1 MNKSLPYLFCLLA
14 LSGCQLLPQPAESP
28 ATETSAPAEAAT
40 PATPP
45 VVRNFDRGALYDLLL
60 AEMAGQRQ
68 QPGQALQGY
77 RRQLERTQSPAVAE
91 RALRIAEYMN
101 DQSLALESA
110 LLWAQLAPDDAS
122 AQRAAAL
129 ELTKNNRYQQ
139 ALDYTSRAISLDPDS
154 EGHFD
159 FIAFTAAHA
168 DPAMRNALV
177 QRLVQ
182 LDSQHPDRS
191 ELKLAQAI
199 LLQEDAPGQALQLL
213 HKLPASD
220 RQSSVA
226 LALQARLY
234 LQLDQPERSL
244 ELQQQLLERQPDNQN
259 VRFSYA
265 RQLINYNRLE
275 EARNEFVTLLQ
286 NEPDNDDFRLA
297 LAYLYMDL
305 EAWQEA
311 LLYFQELIERDSY
324 TDTALYNQGRC
335 LEALDQPQL
344 AINAYQGI
352 TEGQYFLAAQQ
363 QLGHLWLQLDSP
375 QHFARQL
382 ARARQLAPD
391 EHASLLQIEIDVLNR
406 NQHSE
411 LAWQRAQYA
420 LAQFPDHPGL
430 LYSRAMLAEKRNDL
444 TQLETDLRHILT
456 LDPAHAVAM
465 NALGYTLADRT
476 GRYQEALSLIQR
488 AHQLQP
494 DDPAT
499 LDSLGW
505 VYYRLDQPAE
515 ALSWLEKAHA
525 VYPDPEVSAHLGEV
539 LWALGEK
546 RKARKVWRDALKED
560 PEHDILRETMQRLD
574 TRKGWLK

>member
-1 MNKSLPYLFCLLA
+1 MTKPLPYLFCLLA
-14 LSGCQLLPQPAESP
+14 LAGCQMLPQSAAPSTTAQP
-28 ATETSAPAEAAT
+28 ATADAAH

-45 VVRNFDRGALYDLLL
+45 PARNFDKDALYDLLL

-68 QPGQALQGY
+68 QPERALQGY
-77 RRQLERTQSPAVAE
+77 RQQLKRTQSPAVAE
-91 RALRIAEYMN
+91 RAFHVADYMN
-101 DQSLALESA
+101 DRALALESA
-110 LLWAQLAPDDAS
+110 LLWAQLAPDQAD

-129 ELTKNNRYQQ
+129 ELTKDNRFQQ

-159 FIAFTAAHA
+159 FIAFTATHA
-168 DPAMRNALV
+168 DPSMRSALV
-177 QRLVQ
+177 QRLIQ
-182 LDSQHPDRS
+182 LETQHPGRT
-191 ELKLAQAI
+191 ELQLAQAI
-199 LLQEDAPGQALQLL
+199 LLQEDHPDQALQLL
-213 HKLPASD
+213 HRLPDDD
-220 RQSSVA
+220 RQSSAA

-234 LQLDQPERSL
+234 LQLEQPERSL
-244 ELQQQLLERQPDNQN
+244 ALQQQLLERQPDNQSA
-259 VRFSYA
+259 RFNYA
-265 RQLINYNRLE
+265 RQLISHNRLE

-311 LLYFQELIERDSY
+311 LLYFQALVDRGSY
-324 TDTALYNQGRC
+324 IDTALYNQGRC
-335 LEALDQPQL
+335 FEALEQPQL
-344 AINAYQGI
+344 AISAYQGI

-363 QLGHLWLQLDSP
+363 QLGNLWLQLDSP
-375 QHFARQL
+375 QHFSRQL

-391 EHASLLQIEIDVLNR
+391 EHANLLQIEIDLLNR

-420 LAQFPDHPGL
+420 FTQFPDHPGL
-430 LYSRAMLAEKRNDL
+430 RYSRAMLAEKRNDL
-444 TQLETDLRHILT
+444 AQLETDLRHILA

-476 GRYQEALSLIQR
+476 DRYQEALTLIR
-488 AHQLQP
+488 GAHALQP

-505 VYYRLDQPAE
+505 VHYRLGQPAE
-515 ALSWLEKAHA
+515 ALPWLERAHA
-525 VYPDPEVSAHLGEV
+525 AYPDPEVAAHLGEV

-546 RKARKVWRDALKED
+546 RKARKIWRTALQQN
-560 PEHDILRETMQRLD
+560 PEHTLLLETLERLD